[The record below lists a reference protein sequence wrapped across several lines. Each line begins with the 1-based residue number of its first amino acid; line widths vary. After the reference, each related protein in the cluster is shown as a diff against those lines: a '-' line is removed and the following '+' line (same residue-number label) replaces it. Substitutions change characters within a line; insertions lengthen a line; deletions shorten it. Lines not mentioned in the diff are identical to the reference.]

1 MAALN
6 PHISGHT
13 LRPQAIERFGRYIL
27 SNTARVPVNHPS
39 RIFGAPRG
47 GGFVENPIRI
57 LTNSCD
63 DNPSPGE
70 AADGWVA
77 PALSDT
83 SGCCWEHGWESKPQ
97 CCQGLG
103 LCLRLPDR
111 ERSAAA
117 WKLRA
122 LWRRARADI
131 GASPKGIPA
140 TGDPVRGAGARAGRA
155 AEDPSEFLR
164 PALQRTAPGAMRR
177 VHLCQPVR
185 KGSTPERPPGAC
197 LRCRGGRSAPGS
209 GLARTPAR

>member
-1 MAALN
+1 MV
-6 PHISGHT
+6 HIIQHRRSPCQPPIEKFRSG
-13 LRPQAIERFGRYIL
+13 
-27 SNTARVPVNHPS
+27 S
-39 RIFGAPRG
+39 G
-47 GGFVENPIRI
+47 GGEFVENPIRI
-57 LTNSCD
+57 LTNSCH

-103 LCLRLPDR
+103 LCLRLPDG

-140 TGDPVRGAGARAGRA
+140 TGDPARGAGARAGRA

-197 LRCRGGRSAPGS
+197 LRCRGGRSAPGA